1 LQNLRDA
8 VEAQMTSV
16 SRFAG
21 RSRVPVPQDTE
32 TSGSV
37 DQPCLRQP
45 SHRDIRQAM
54 FDRVRQLRAAGKTMR
69 AIAAETGVGWRTV
82 TKWVRSGCLP
92 DRTPMTPRPSSPGYF
107 KDYLSQRWAAGC
119 THGRYLFW
127 DIRNQGYTG
136 SYSHLQ
142 KFLAKWRRAS
152 GETPAASRPSE
163 PENPVL
169 DPTTGW
175 QISPIDAAWLC
186 LKPRG
191 QLTPSQA
198 IKVDALKQASPSFV
212 VMRQLAMRFRGILRG
227 HDTAKLD
234 GWLDAADRSGLNPM
248 QRFARMLRRD
258 LEAIRN
264 AVTECWSNGQVEGQI
279 NRLKTLKRA
288 MYGRA
293 SIELLR
299 ARMLPLQ
306 TSNEHAL

>member
-1 LQNLRDA
+1 LQNVRDA

-45 SHRDIRQAM
+45 SHRDTREAM

-92 DRTPMTPRPSSPGYF
+92 DHTPRTPRPRSPGYF

-119 THGRYLFW
+119 TDGRYLFW

-175 QISPIDAAWLC
+175 QISP
-186 LKPRG
+186 R
-191 QLTPSQA
+191 
-198 IKVDALKQASPSFV
+198 
-212 VMRQLAMRFRGILRG
+212 
-227 HDTAKLD
+227 
-234 GWLDAADRSGLNPM
+234 
-248 QRFARMLRRD
+248 
-258 LEAIRN
+258 
-264 AVTECWSNGQVEGQI
+264 
-279 NRLKTLKRA
+279 NRL
-288 MYGRA
+288 G
-293 SIELLR
+293 IEVGARNSLR
-299 ARMLPLQ
+299 PVKPHYDIIQ
-306 TSNEHAL
+306 